1 MCVCVFVIKNWN
13 FVCRINL
20 FGTRQSEHDAQQR
33 SRNKISSS
41 NNFNALP
48 FLLHA
53 YINQCLNDRCCLFD
67 IDASLR
73 FASVCFNYTHAQIH
87 AAVRPWPTEWRA
99 CEEATSTDDVCACFR
114 YRSET
119 RFNGTNTQKKKTVNN
134 CWTFFEY
141 FIFVFVVLV
150 GLHWFVTLL
159 VLKHACFPII
169 LRIVSLHTIYNN
181 HYIIFSVQIIFIC
194 RAQIAQPGMCKE
206 FIHYIT
212 SLHIT
217 NKPGVQ
223 WQKTIENFVSFPRRI
238 RSRGKFAHSCWQL
251 CRMCQKC
258 VCILLGFDSAFGS
271 GLSPTLSVAHCG
283 PTASCINDITSQP
296 T

>member
-1 MCVCVFVIKNWN
+1 MLRYVSRPFALTTHTHKYTLQCGRGRGSDERVKRRQVPTMCV
-13 FVCRINL
+13 R
-20 FGTRQSEHDAQQR
+20 A
-33 SRNKISSS
+33 
-41 NNFNALP
+41 
-48 FLLHA
+48 
-53 YINQCLNDRCCLFD
+53 
-67 IDASLR
+67 
-73 FASVCFNYTHAQIH
+73 FAIVAKRVTTEQTH
-87 AAVRPWPTEWRA
+87 RE
-99 CEEATSTDDVCACFR
+99 
-114 YRSET
+114 
-119 RFNGTNTQKKKTVNN
+119 KKTVNN